1 MGYDELEYEM
11 NIEIENVKGE
21 KENLFNFL
29 SVSYFINKM
38 GNTDMLEILNVG

>member
-11 NIEIENVKGE
+11 NIDTENVKGE

-29 SVSYFINKM
+29 SVSCFTNKM
-38 GNTDMLEILNVG
+38 GNTDTLEILNVG